1 MRILHNLRMHSL
13 RMVLALICLSSALHV
28 VTPTASHA
36 SELRQG
42 TWTGGGGI
50 GFLGNTPD
58 DTAFALNLNADY
70 FLMPQLSIGPL
81 VQFAFTGDLFQ
92 VGGSGQVK
100 YWFTLPGADNRLK
113 LNIQGGI
120 GVLHADRFKS
130 DTSWLIP
137 IGVGLDYAVNNNLA
151 LTATFL
157 LNFTDVETGRGSD
170 ASVMP
175 GLTFGVRF

>member
-1 MRILHNLRMHSL
+1 MRILRSL
-13 RMVLALICLSSALHV
+13 RMALAFTCLTGALLTL
-28 VTPTASHA
+28 TPAISHA
-36 SELRQG
+36 SDLRQG
-42 TWTGGGGI
+42 SWTGGGGI

-58 DTAFALNLNADY
+58 STAFALNFNADY
-70 FLMPQLSIGPL
+70 FFAAQLSVGPL

-92 VGGSGQVK
+92 MGASGQGK

-120 GVLHADRFKS
+120 GVLYADRFKS

-137 IGVGLDYAVNNNLA
+137 IGVGLDYALNNNLA

-157 LNFTDVETGRGSD
+157 LNFTDVNTGRGSD

-175 GLTFGVRF
+175 GLNFGVRF

>member
-1 MRILHNLRMHSL
+1 MRILHGV
-13 RMVLALICLSSALHV
+13 RMVLALACLSGALLA
-28 VTPTASHA
+28 VTPTASQA
-36 SELRQG
+36 AELRQG

-58 DTAFALNLNADY
+58 STAFALNFNADY

-92 VGGSGQVK
+92 MGASGQVK
-100 YWFTLPGADNRLK
+100 YWFNLPGVDNRLK
-113 LNIQGGI
+113 LNVQGGV
-120 GVLHADRFKS
+120 GVLYADRFKS

-137 IGVGLDYAVNNNLA
+137 IGVGLDYALNNNLA

-157 LNFTDVETGRGSD
+157 LNFTDVNTGRGSD

>member
-1 MRILHNLRMHSL
+1 MIYQSTSL
-13 RMVLALICLSSALHV
+13 MKFLAALCLVGLVSL
-28 VTPTASHA
+28 TPVGESKAAEPQT
-36 SELRQG
+36 G
-42 TWTGGGGI
+42 NWTGGGGI

-58 DTAFALNLNADY
+58 GTAFALNFNADY
-70 FLMPQLSIGPL
+70 FIAAQLSVGPL
-81 VQFAFTGDLFQ
+81 VQFAFAGDFFQ
-92 VGGSGQVK
+92 MGASGQVK
-100 YWFTLPGADNRLK
+100 YWFHLPGVDNRLK
-113 LNIQGGI
+113 LNVQGGI

-137 IGVGLDYAVNNNLA
+137 IGVGLDYALNNNLA

-157 LNFTDVETGRGSD
+157 LNFTDVNTGRGSD

>member
-1 MRILHNLRMHSL
+1 MRIVHGL
-13 RMVLALICLSSALHV
+13 RMVLALACLSGALLAI
-28 VTPTASHA
+28 TPTASHA

-42 TWTGGGGI
+42 AWTGGAGI

-58 DTAFALNLNADY
+58 STAFALNFNADY

-92 VGGSGQVK
+92 MGASGQVK
-100 YWFTLPGADNRLK
+100 YWFHLPGVDNRLK
-113 LNIQGGI
+113 LNIQGGV
-120 GVLHADRFKS
+120 GLLYADRFKS

-137 IGVGLDYAVNNNLA
+137 IGVGLDYALNNNLA

-157 LNFTDVETGRGSD
+157 LNFTDVNTGRGSD

>member
-1 MRILHNLRMHSL
+1 MRIVHHL
-13 RMVLALICLSSALHV
+13 RMVLALACLSGALLT
-28 VTPTASHA
+28 VTPSASDA
-36 SELRQG
+36 SELRHG
-42 TWTGGGGI
+42 TWTGGAGI

-58 DTAFALNLNADY
+58 STAFALNLNADY

-92 VGGSGQVK
+92 VGTSGQVK
-100 YWFTLPGADNRLK
+100 YWFSLPGVDSRLK
-113 LNIQGGI
+113 LNVQGGI
-120 GVLHADRFKS
+120 GFLYADRFKS
-130 DTSWLIP
+130 DASWLIP
-137 IGVGLDYAVNNNLA
+137 IGVGLDYALNNNLA

>member
-1 MRILHNLRMHSL
+1 MIYQSTSL
-13 RMVLALICLSSALHV
+13 RKFLAALCLVGLVSL
-28 VTPTASHA
+28 TPLGE
-36 SELRQG
+36 SEAAEPQTG
-42 TWTGGGGI
+42 NWTGGGSI

-58 DTAFALNLNADY
+58 STAFALNLNADY

-137 IGVGLDYAVNNNLA
+137 IGVGLDYALNNNLA

>member
-1 MRILHNLRMHSL
+1 MIYQSTSL
-13 RMVLALICLSSALHV
+13 RKFLAALCLVGLVSL
-28 VTPTASHA
+28 TPLGE
-36 SELRQG
+36 SEAAEPQTG
-42 TWTGGGGI
+42 NWTGGGSI

-58 DTAFALNLNADY
+58 GTAFALNLNADY

-137 IGVGLDYAVNNNLA
+137 IGVGLDYALNNNLA

>member
-1 MRILHNLRMHSL
+1 MRIVHGLRMAL
-13 RMVLALICLSSALHV
+13 TLTCLAGALLAV
-28 VTPTASHA
+28 SPSTSQA

-42 TWTGGGGI
+42 SWTGGAGI

-58 DTAFALNLNADY
+58 GTAFALNLNADY
-70 FLMPQLSIGPL
+70 FIASQLSIGPL
-81 VQFAFTGDLFQ
+81 VQFALTGDLFQ
-92 VGGSGQVK
+92 MGASGQVK
-100 YWFTLPGADNRLK
+100 YWFSLPGVDSRLK
-113 LNIQGGI
+113 LNVQGGV
-120 GVLHADRFKS
+120 GLLYADRFKS

-137 IGVGLDYAVNNNLA
+137 IGIGLDYALNNNLA
-151 LTATFL
+151 LTAAFL